1 MDACYT
7 TCEDRPENNNA
18 TVVLSTNRNGRGGI
32 QSPFLLNVDLSKNP
46 VIKLNNLQL
55 ETAQSWTLM
64 LMTPEKD
71 QYMIKDQS
79 AETGSITIDI
89 VNSIKQNK
97 QKNTGSLK
105 LDGKNNIVLL
115 FYAVSAQRK
124 SSLSIDSIEMEY
136 QKK

>member
-1 MDACYT
+1 M
-7 TCEDRPENNNA
+7 
-18 TVVLSTNRNGRGGI
+18 LSTNRNGRGGI